1 MTRYMGSGGF
11 HTRVVIADDHT
22 LLRDGLRRLLT
33 RRGIHVVGEACDGPG
48 TLAEV
53 GRSKPDLL
61 LLDLCMPNTD
71 PCALIVDA
79 RTRVP
84 KLRVVAMTGYPT
96 VSRPAATLA
105 AGAAGVVLKDS
116 GLDRLLEAIA
126 RVRQGRMYV
135 DPDLP
140 VEPLSPERQGLTERE
155 YQIMVEL
162 AHGATYR
169 QIGRMMHLSE
179 RTIETYRRRIARKLG
194 VRTRAELTSY
204 ALEQGLLA
212 TTS

>member
-1 MTRYMGSGGF
+1 MGSGAS

-22 LLRDGLRRLLT
+22 LLRDGLKRLLT
-33 RRGIHVVGEACDGPG
+33 RRGISVVGEASDGAS
-48 TLAEV
+48 TMKEV
-53 GRSKPDLL
+53 VRAKPDLL
-61 LLDLCMPNTD
+61 LLDLCMPNTE
-71 PCALIVDA
+71 PCSLIA
-79 RTRVP
+79 EACASLH

-96 VSRPAATLA
+96 VSKPHAALA

-116 GLDRLLEAIA
+116 GLERLLDAIA

-140 VEPLSPERQGLTERE
+140 VEQIRPHRQGLTERE
-155 YQIMVEL
+155 HVIMVEL
-162 AHGATYR
+162 ARGATYR
-169 QIGRMMHLSE
+169 QIGRLLHLSE
-179 RTIETYRRRIARKLG
+179 RTIETYRRRIAGKLG